1 MLIRLKEFVYQIG
14 LTVRTANYRQLEGFE
29 STLPISKQA
38 NILKEVTKRNVL
50 ESSLV
55 STYPFIFS
63 SINDENGILLGK
75 TLHNNSLVLIDKFN
89 RKKYKNGNMSVFG
102 TSGSGKSFFCKLNIM
117 REYLNGTF
125 QYIIDPEREYLS
137 ICKYLDG
144 SIIKIG
150 PSSEEYLNVFD
161 IREEDS
167 DKKYLASKLL
177 KLKSF
182 FYLIFENIVDE
193 DYSLI
198 EEKIINIYEKC
209 GITFDD
215 NSLYEKEDKDTIQ
228 IKPVFKN
235 TNCMPVLEDL
245 YKEMEDDKRLEK
257 YMNRLKIFVYGSLS
271 FFNKHTNIDMDN
283 RLVVA
288 DIYDL
293 GEENY
298 KYGMFLFIEAFW
310 NKIKANKEIK
320 KLIYIDEIWRI
331 IGASSN
337 KETAIFI
344 YKIFKTI
351 RKNNGGA
358 IAITQD
364 IEDLFSLDDG
374 KYGKSIINNSSIK
387 CIFSLEEENINILS
401 SNINITEREKIEI
414 NNLNKGE
421 CLLLAEYNHL
431 LIEIISN
438 KLEKKIIEEIN

>member
-1 MLIRLKEFVYQIG
+1 
-14 LTVRTANYRQLEGFE
+14 
-29 STLPISKQA
+29 
-38 NILKEVTKRNVL
+38 
-50 ESSLV
+50 
-55 STYPFIFS
+55 
-63 SINDENGILLGK
+63 
-75 TLHNNSLVLIDKFN
+75 
-89 RKKYKNGNMSVFG
+89 
-102 TSGSGKSFFCKLNIM
+102 
-117 REYLNGTF
+117 
-125 QYIIDPEREYLS
+125 
-137 ICKYLDG
+137 
-144 SIIKIG
+144 
-150 PSSEEYLNVFD
+150 
-161 IREEDS
+161 
-167 DKKYLASKLL
+167 
-177 KLKSF
+177 
-182 FYLIFENIVDE
+182 
-193 DYSLI
+193 
-198 EEKIINIYEKC
+198 
-209 GITFDD
+209 
-215 NSLYEKEDKDTIQ
+215 
-228 IKPVFKN
+228 
-235 TNCMPVLEDL
+235 MPVLEDL

-320 KLIYIDEIWRI
+320 KLIYIWRI